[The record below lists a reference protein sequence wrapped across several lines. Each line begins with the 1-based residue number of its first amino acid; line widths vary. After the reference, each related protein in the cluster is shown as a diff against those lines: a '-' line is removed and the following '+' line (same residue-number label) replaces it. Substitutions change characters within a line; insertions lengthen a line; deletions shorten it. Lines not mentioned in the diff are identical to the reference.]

1 MYDET
6 KEQVRIALR
15 ITTDTFDSQLEALI
29 AAGLEDLAVAGV
41 NSDLLQTP
49 EAFPLI
55 QQAVIT
61 YCRLHFGEPSDPE
74 RLATSYGYQK
84 TQLARAYGYQRG
96 ISDAGI

>member
-15 ITTDTFDSQLEALI
+15 LTTDVFDPQLEALI

-41 NSDLLQTP
+41 NSDLLNTP

-61 YCRLHFGEPSDPE
+61 YCRRTSGSRAIPKGW
-74 RLATSYGYQK
+74 RRATAIRRHSSRGR
-84 TQLARAYGYQRG
+84 TG
-96 ISDAGI
+96 ISEE